1 MFLRLITL
9 CNGFVFGKCLLIS
22 LGNLKYYTLINEHE
36 ELTNYV
42 KYYILINEHEELLN
56 ID

>member
-36 ELTNYV
+36 ELSNYV